1 MQSKL
6 SDLLEEL
13 DKAYPERKGKLT
25 VNELLERDIPFELIL
40 EGLNKGLIL
49 NADEPKIN
57 RTYDKDMNRAISCI
71 LSITGFE
78 YLNQIRLKTAVE
90 QLDDSI
96 KKFNESSDKSSRKM
110 IELTWAIYTFTVI
123 VVALPIFE
131 KVLPLLKLPP
141 VAEIV
146 SLIGSVLLIVIFMS
160 KFYKVYEKK

>member
-25 VNELLERDIPFELIL
+25 VDELLNRDIPFELIL

-90 QLDDSI
+90 
-96 KKFNESSDKSSRKM
+96 KFNESSDKSSRKM

-141 VAEIV
+141 VDEIV
-146 SLIGSVLLIVIFMS
+146 LLIGSVLLIAIFMYE
-160 KFYKVYEKK
+160 FYKVYEKK